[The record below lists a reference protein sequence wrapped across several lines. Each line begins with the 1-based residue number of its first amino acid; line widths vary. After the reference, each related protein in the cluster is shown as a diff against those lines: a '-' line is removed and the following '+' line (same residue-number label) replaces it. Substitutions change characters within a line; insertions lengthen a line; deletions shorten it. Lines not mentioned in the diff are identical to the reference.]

1 MIMPGLK
8 SAATAAT
15 ARSAGAGASATRGAI
30 SNPTIAIQ
38 ADERRA
44 TWGSDL
50 AGAQGRIA
58 GQAKSVRPVY
68 PKARF
73 STADAGG
80 SRIWGRVTGT
90 MSLTDSIEA
99 RARKVAA
106 QPLVVTNRRGG
117 FFGGSLRSARE
128 IWAQRGLLYLLIR
141 REVRSRYKNSTLGIV
156 WSLARPLVQLAIYY
170 FAIGHV
176 LGARGQIPDFAIFV
190 FIGITM
196 WGLFADIV
204 SGATT
209 SLNANAG
216 LVKKVYLPRE
226 IFPLATAGSALFNF
240 AVQLVVLLGAIT
252 IWSSFAFDARLLLA
266 PLSVA
271 VLLAFATAL
280 GLLFSAV
287 NVYLRDTEHFV
298 EIGLLLG
305 FWFAPIVYSYT
316 FVHNQLHGNWLEQIF
331 LANPVTL
338 AVIGMQRALWT
349 AGSQPAELQ
358 SWPAGLEVRL
368 VIALVASLALLW
380 LTQRIFARLQGN
392 FAQEM

>member
-1 MIMPGLK
+1 
-8 SAATAAT
+8 
-15 ARSAGAGASATRGAI
+15 
-30 SNPTIAIQ
+30 
-38 ADERRA
+38 
-44 TWGSDL
+44 
-50 AGAQGRIA
+50 
-58 GQAKSVRPVY
+58 
-68 PKARF
+68 
-73 STADAGG
+73 
-80 SRIWGRVTGT
+80 

-99 RARKVAA
+99 RARNVAS

-117 FFGGSLRSARE
+117 FLVGTAHSVRD
-128 IWAQRGLLYLLIR
+128 IWAHRGLLYLLVR
-141 REVRSRYKNSTLGIV
+141 REIRSRYKNSTLGIV
-156 WSLARPLVQLAIYY
+156 WSLARPLVQLGIYY
-170 FAIGHV
+170 FAIGHM
-176 LGARGQIPDFAIFV
+176 LGARSSIPDFAIFV

-226 IFPLATAGSALFNF
+226 IFPLSTAGSALFNF
-240 AVQLVVLLGAIT
+240 GVQLVVLLSAIA
-252 IWSSFAFDARLLLA
+252 IWGSFAFDPRLLLA

-271 VLLAFATAL
+271 VLLVFATAL
-280 GLLFSAV
+280 GVLFSAV

-305 FWFAPIVYSYT
+305 FWFAPIVYSYS
-316 FVHNQLHGNWLEQIF
+316 FVHKALDGNWIEQIF
-331 LANPVTL
+331 LSNPVTL

-349 AGSQPAELQ
+349 GGSNQP
-358 SWPAGLEVRL
+358 WPPGLEFRL
-368 VIALVASLALLW
+368 LVALLASVVLLW